1 MKRLAL
7 MVLAFLVLLSA
18 SGCVFLRLLE
28 LKHQL
33 AEFDENFSV
42 DTADG
47 ITITF
52 LNPVILEKDMWLL
65 GLPPSVQEVFPSH
78 TTWMHIFEKQYAPGD
93 REDSNFDLSV
103 SSRFQDSKL
112 TDFGISEGYFAFIP
126 KEAVLLTIR
135 SLGKVE
141 FNVAS
146 RKGSL
151 EVTDDDSIE
160 DFAAPNRQNIV
171 NTLGIPY
178 LQNEGNE
185 TRSLEYRYI
194 LLPPPSQA
202 KSEDSPKDQKVYR
215 LRFFFDQEDEIS
227 IITGRLTFVGDI
239 KFSYD

>member
-7 MVLAFLVLLSA
+7 MVLALLVLLSA
-18 SGCVFLRLLE
+18 SGCVFFRLLQ

-33 AEFDENFSV
+33 AKFDENFSV
-42 DTADG
+42 ETADG
-47 ITITF
+47 LTVTF
-52 LNPVILEKDMWLL
+52 LNPVILERDMWLL

-78 TTWMHIFEKQYAPGD
+78 TNWVHIFQKQYASGD
-93 REDSNFDLSV
+93 REDFNFDLSV
-103 SSRFQDSKL
+103 SSRFEDRKL
-112 TDFGISEGYFAFIP
+112 TEFGISEGYFAFIP

-141 FNVAS
+141 IDVAS
-146 RKGSL
+146 RKASL

-160 DFAAPNRQNIV
+160 DFAAPNRRNII

-194 LLPPPSQA
+194 LLPPSTQT
-202 KSEDSPKDQKVYR
+202 KSENPPGDPKIYR

-227 IITGRLTFVGDI
+227 MITGKLPFVGDI